1 MDAARALAD
10 LTEISSQVEAAAVF
24 DESGALLGWT
34 HADEAGAR
42 ALVDGARDLLA
53 AGANVRR
60 DGGPGL
66 VRLEAAL
73 AEGSVFVVRE
83 GQLAIVATTVPEP
96 TSGLVVYDL
105 RACLRALAA
114 PAEKP
119 KRRRKKADDAAS

>member
-10 LTEISSQVEAAAVF
+10 LTEISSQVEAAAIF

-42 ALVDGARDLLA
+42 ALVGGARDLLA
-53 AGANVRR
+53 AAASVRR
-60 DGGPGL
+60 DDGPAL
-66 VRLEAAL
+66 VRLETAL
-73 AEGSVFVVRE
+73 AGGSVFVVRD
-83 GQLAIVATTVPEP
+83 GPLAIAATTVPEP

-119 KRRRKKADDAAS
+119 KRRRRKADDAAS